1 MKVHTL
7 YTCTVKKSLKIW
19 ANTVQ
24 DKTICE
30 TVCSTVFRHCFKVIY
45 TFLLVFTCCTELVF
59 SWWHSQTW
67 TWSSWPAWK
76 MVELTSL
83 NMVVDRLDVHA
94 CWNRLFMAWWT
105 NRLEQRCWNHH
116 DKSTAMFMH
125 DRTCCHW
132 MIKFQIEQ
140 RCYNNRELDCCI
152 KSGFACANKRE
163 QPLSIPQAVYNM
175 LNYMYDSTI
184 LLFYQSCSIMLTV
197 LLQGCWVNNPVIFL
211 HVYTQRYSY
220 LG

>member
-7 YTCTVKKSLKIW
+7 YTCTVKKSLEIW

-24 DKTICE
+24 DRTICE

-59 SWWHSQTW
+59 SWWRSQTW

-94 CWNRLFMAWWT
+94 CWNKLFMAWWT
-105 NRLEQRCWNHH
+105 NRLEQRCWKHH
-116 DKSTAMFMH
+116 DKSTATFIH
-125 DRTCCHW
+125 NKTCCHAGNGDMTSDW
-132 MIKFQIEQ
+132 TAILQQPCMNLVVVSSRGLHVLTYANNPCRFAKLYTICWNMIEQ
-140 RCYNNRELDCCI
+140 YCY
-152 KSGFACANKRE
+152 F
-163 QPLSIPQAVYNM
+163 
-175 LNYMYDSTI
+175 T
-184 LLFYQSCSIMLTV
+184 
-197 LLQGCWVNNPVIFL
+197 NPVL
-211 HVYTQRYSY
+211 SC
-220 LG
+220 